1 MMVHCKT
8 PRSRRSRL
16 SIKREKERRKKS
28 DNELLAMVDKEIQK
42 WDRRIKNGNK

>member
-16 SIKREKERRKKS
+16 SIQREKERRKKS
-28 DNELLAMVDKEIQK
+28 DQETLSAIDMEIEK
-42 WDRRIKNGNK
+42 WQRRIDKWK

>member
-16 SIKREKERRKKS
+16 SIKREKERRKK
-28 DNELLAMVDKEIQK
+28 DDQELLAAVDKEIQK
-42 WDRRIKNGNK
+42 WDRRLKKWK

>member
-16 SIKREKERRKKS
+16 SIQREKERRKKS
-28 DNELLAMVDKEIQK
+28 DQETLSAIDKEIEK
-42 WDRRIKNGNK
+42 WQRRIDKWK